1 MAIIRTV
8 PTRKIINGFEVNTSS
23 VAIVS
28 EEFYSTKGE
37 DVIIIRQV
45 SSCKVKLDST
55 TTDHVKI
62 KSLTNVL
69 IIPDKGEI
77 DESWDELL
85 ISNGSCVEFRFAGG
99 HWYIMSSDGIKL
111 DY

>member
-1 MAIIRTV
+1 MGVIRSI

-28 EEFYSTKGE
+28 DDFYSTKGE
-37 DVIIIRQV
+37 DVIIIRKIN
-45 SSCKVKLDST
+45 SCKIKLDST

-62 KSLTNVL
+62 KALTNVL
-69 IIPDKGEI
+69 IIPDKSKI
-77 DESWDELL
+77 DEEWDELT

-99 HWYIMSSDGIKL
+99 TWYIMSSDGIKF
-111 DY
+111 D

>member
-8 PTRKIINGFEVNTSS
+8 PTRKIVNGFEVNTSA

-28 EEFYSTKGE
+28 DEFYSTKGE
-37 DVIIIRQV
+37 DVIIVRQIQH
-45 SSCKVKLDST
+45 CKIKLDST

-69 IIPDKGEI
+69 IIPDKGSI

-99 HWYIMSSDGIKL
+99 NWYIMSSDGIKF
-111 DY
+111 D